1 MIICGIDEAGRGP
14 VIGPMVLC
22 GFCVEGKDEHKLLD
36 LGTKDSKLLS
46 PKKREELFS
55 ILKKIAIKYEVVV
68 LSPRE
73 IDYALNDPSLNLNW
87 LEAIAS
93 AKIANKLTP
102 DKLIIDLPSNN
113 KDAYLNYLK
122 RLLINEPII
131 IAEHKAD
138 VNYPSVSAAS
148 IIAKVTRDKEIEK
161 LKKRLGIDFGSG
173 YPSDPKTIDFL
184 KKNFNKYPDIFRK
197 TWACFKKLNAKEAQS
212 KLPGFSDSLGQ
223 GPKLGV
229 YKTPFHKH

>member
-22 GFCVEGKDEHKLLD
+22 GFCIEERDEHKLRD
-36 LGTKDSKLLS
+36 LGAKDSKLLS

-55 ILKKIAIKYEVVV
+55 ILKKTAIRYEVVI
-68 LSPRE
+68 LSPKE
-73 IDYALNDPSLNLNW
+73 IDYALNDPILNLNW

-93 AKIANKLTP
+93 AKIVNKLTP

-113 KDAYLNYLK
+113 KNAYVNYLK
-122 RLLINEPII
+122 RLLNKEPTIV
-131 IAEHKAD
+131 AEHKAD
-138 VNYPSVSAAS
+138 TNYPSVSAAS

-161 LKKRLGIDFGSG
+161 IKKKVGIDFGSG

-184 KKNFNKYPDIFRK
+184 KKNFNKYPEIFRK
-197 TWACFKKLNAKEAQS
+197 TWACFKKLNTKETQAKLF
-212 KLPGFSDSLGQ
+212 KF
-223 GPKLGV
+223 
-229 YKTPFHKH
+229 